1 MPARRRSGRRFE
13 ISAQGVYNSVMPNQR
28 GPAGPYNYE
37 GSLKPPLPDAVP
49 KIVKLDRILNRPIAS
64 LIVRAALR
72 MDLRPNQLTV
82 AAFVVSAIGA
92 SLFVH
97 GTRQGFLLAGL
108 ITYAGN
114 LLDAADG
121 MLARTK
127 NLCTRFGAYLDLYL
141 DRLSDFLV
149 FGAIAVG
156 NYRYTGHRLFFF
168 VSLFGLAAYML
179 QVLLYYLEREYRGL
193 GSASG
198 ASGDY
203 RGLVYL
209 GILVFAVFNQLE
221 IVMSILIC
229 IPVLNMAYRFIRFWI
244 IERPE
249 EPPQTP

>member
-1 MPARRRSGRRFE
+1 
-13 ISAQGVYNSVMPNQR
+13 MPNHR
-28 GPAGPYNYE
+28 GHAEPYDFE
-37 GSLKPPLPDAVP
+37 ASLKPPLPDSVP

-82 AAFVVSAIGA
+82 AAFVICGIGA

-97 GTRQGFLLAGL
+97 GTRRGFLLAGL

-127 NLCTRFGAYLDLYL
+127 NICTRFGAYLDLYL
-141 DRLSDFLV
+141 DRLTDFMV
-149 FGAIAVG
+149 FGAMAVG
-156 NYRYTGHRLFFF
+156 NYIYTGHRLFFY

-179 QVLLYYLEREYRGL
+179 QVVLYYLEREFRDIRT
-193 GSASG
+193 ASG

-209 GILVFAVFNQLE
+209 GILVFSVINRLE
-221 IVMSILIC
+221 IVISILIC
-229 IPVLNMAYRFIRFWI
+229 IPVLNMIYRFIRFWI

-249 EPPQTP
+249 EPPST